1 MMLPNTWVNLSSGEA
16 PDLRF
21 ERTLCWF
28 HKNRFRFMVMSS
40 CQKQYLEDLLKNDC
54 KDSRRFLQTR
64 WGGMYVPCS
73 EAKLPV
79 P

>member
-1 MMLPNTWVNLSSGEA
+1 MMLPNTWVNLSSEET
-16 PDLRF
+16 PRF

-28 HKNRFRFMVMSS
+28 HKNKLRFIWLSS